1 MFNELENILIEIRE
15 ELRIHR
21 EIFQMAMDSLSTKKQ
36 VAKFLSVSTKTI
48 ENYVKDG
55 RFRRDVEYVFDDC
68 GELHFVPTAIIEFR
82 KMGSKKEKIANNFT
96 EKIIHPSASKIL
108 SKISKGTHA

>member
-21 EIFQMAMDSLSTKKQ
+21 EIFQMAMDSLSTKRQ
-36 VAKFLSVSTKTI
+36 VAKFLSISTKTI

-55 RFRRDVEYVFDDC
+55 RFRRDVEYFFDDY
-68 GELHFVPTAIIEFR
+68 GELHFVPSAIIEY
-82 KMGSKKEKIANNFT
+82 KKTGTKKEKIANDIPA
-96 EKIIHPSASKIL
+96 KAIHPSASKIL
-108 SKISKGTHA
+108 SKITKVH

>member
-21 EIFQMAMDSLSTKKQ
+21 EIFQMTMDSLSSKKQ
-36 VAKFLSVSTKTI
+36 VAKFLDVSTKTI

-55 RFRRDVEYVFDDC
+55 RFRKDVEYFFDDS
-68 GELHFVPTAIIEFR
+68 GNFHFVPSAIIEF
-82 KMGSKKEKIANNFT
+82 KKSGSKKEKIANNLT
-96 EKIIHPSASKIL
+96 LRAIHPSATKFLARI
-108 SKISKGTHA
+108 KKGE